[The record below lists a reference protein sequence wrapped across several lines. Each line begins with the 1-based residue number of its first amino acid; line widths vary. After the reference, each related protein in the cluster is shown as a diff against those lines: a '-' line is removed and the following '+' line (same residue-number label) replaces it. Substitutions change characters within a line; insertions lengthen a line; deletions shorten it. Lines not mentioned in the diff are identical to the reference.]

1 MTERVRIAQIDG
13 GYRVWGGDGRFLG
26 DVLRQAPTSRI
37 PGRPS
42 KAAPWWLPV
51 YQGKVTLPL
60 ATSRRDA
67 INALIA
73 AARTA

>member
-1 MTERVRIAQIDG
+1 VTQQLRIAGIDG
-13 GYRVWGGDGRFLG
+13 GYRVWTPEGDFLG

-42 KAAPWWLPV
+42 KAAPWWLPI

-67 INALIA
+67 INALMA
-73 AARTA
+73 AASTA